1 MTALTPEVRARRQEL
16 ADIISTSAAL
26 LAFDPPSDAL
36 FTQIKAE
43 ICDCIVESGKFGA
56 VTHVELRKHPDPLID
71 DVYAAVLKV
80 EGEPLLTMKLT
91 INPVPKS

>member
-1 MTALTPEVRARRQEL
+1 MPAMTPETKARRQFL
-16 ADIISTSAAL
+16 ADVVSTSAAL

-36 FTQIKAE
+36 FAQIQAE
-43 ICDCIVESGKFGA
+43 ITDCIVEAGGYGP

-71 DVYAAVLKV
+71 DVYAAVLQV